1 MSQAALTQ
9 ALVAC
14 VYEEARLL
22 DAKEYDAWIAL
33 FSDDAHYWIPLS
45 PAQTDPLGEQSI
57 AYENK
62 LLLNIRL
69 ERLRGP
75 RTYSHQIPVAS
86 QHVLQAPR
94 VTQLDDVANQY
105 ETHAPFVYV
114 EARADEQIVLAGTIR
129 HRLRSENGALR
140 IVEKRI
146 DLLNAGAALPT
157 LFLIP

>member
-1 MSQAALTQ
+1 MSEAALIQ

-22 DAKEYDAWIAL
+22 DAKQYDAWIAL
-33 FSDDAHYWIPLS
+33 FSDDAHYWVPLS
-45 PAQTDPLGEQSI
+45 PTHTDPLGEQSI
-57 AYENK
+57 AYEDK

-75 RTYSHQIPVAS
+75 RTYSHQTPVAS
-86 QHVLQAPR
+86 QHVLQAPQ
-94 VTQLDDVANQY
+94 VTQLDAAANRF

-114 EARADEQIVLAGTIR
+114 EARADEQTVLAGTVR
-129 HRLRSENGALR
+129 HRLRLENGTLR

-157 LFLIP
+157 LFLIL

>member
-1 MSQAALTQ
+1 MSQPVRIQQLIEFP
-9 ALVAC
+9 
-14 VYEEARLL
+14 YEEARLL
-22 DAKEYDAWIAL
+22 DSKQYDNWFAL

-45 PAQTDPLGEQSI
+45 AAQRDPLAEQSI
-57 AYENK
+57 AYEDK

-75 RTYSHQIPVAS
+75 RTYSHQTPVAS

-94 VTQLDDVANQY
+94 ITRIDAAANRY
-105 ETHAPFVYV
+105 ETDTPFVYV
-114 EARADEQIVLAGTIR
+114 EARGDEQIVLAGSVR
-129 HRLRSENGALR
+129 HQLRFELEALR

-157 LFLIP
+157 IFLIL